1 MRGEV
6 AERSNARV
14 TELEKELAIMTQKL
28 QFAKVQ
34 NEDLNAQ
41 QADSKCAKES
51 IMKTLQQKLQEATTG
66 KEEALAMLEQVKEA
80 HSADLKELTR
90 NFDASRLKDEEKLE
104 KLMEERTNIQLN
116 SKLELANLKKELNL
130 VLTALNQAEELRQEA
145 VN

>member
-6 AERSNARV
+6 AEKSNARV

-66 KEEALAMLEQVKEA
+66 KEEAQAMLEQVKEA

-130 VLTALNQAEELRQEA
+130 VLTALN
-145 VN
+145 

>member
-6 AERSNARV
+6 AEKSNARV

-130 VLTALNQAEELRQEA
+130 VLSALN
-145 VN
+145 

>member
-6 AERSNARV
+6 AEKSNARV

-66 KEEALAMLEQVKEA
+66 KEEAQAMLEQVKEA

-116 SKLELANLKKELNL
+116 SKLELAYLKKELNL
-130 VLTALNQAEELRQEA
+130 VLTALN
-145 VN
+145 